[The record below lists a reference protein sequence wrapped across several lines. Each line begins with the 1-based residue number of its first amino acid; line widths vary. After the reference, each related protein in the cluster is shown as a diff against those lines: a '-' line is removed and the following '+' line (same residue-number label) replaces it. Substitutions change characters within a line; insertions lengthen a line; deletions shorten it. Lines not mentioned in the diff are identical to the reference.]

1 MLSVGLI
8 DTITPLSYQI
18 SNIGVILVNQSFITL
33 LPVKIPSWLSFISRS
48 VVLGLIISALILILV
63 PDLRKG
69 SGVSFDLF
77 RQPSAFENDKVS
89 YYDAISQSAPAV
101 VNIYSSSIDIQSS
114 IAQRQQV
121 ERTSLGSG
129 VIMTERG
136 HILTCL
142 HVIQNAEVILV
153 GLPDGRQE
161 PAEIVGYDRFTDLA
175 VLRISADNLHV
186 MPQVDDPQTRVGD
199 VVLAIGNPLN
209 IGQTI
214 TQGIVSRTGHNITQ
228 NFVDFIQTD
237 AVLNEGNS
245 GGALVDSN
253 GVLVGINNA
262 NFKTLDSQRRV
273 VDVNGIFFAVP
284 YPLARRV
291 MDQIIA
297 NGKATHGQLGFTGGQ
312 DVEREGI
319 VVTSVATGGP
329 AELAGL
335 QVGDL
340 IVSINQSRMTS
351 ISQALDIIANSPP
364 GETLELVV
372 AREGNQ
378 ITLPVIVGEAR

>member
-1 MLSVGLI
+1 MH
-8 DTITPLSYQI
+8 
-18 SNIGVILVNQSFITL
+18 
-33 LPVKIPSWLSFISRS
+33 IPSWLRFVGRS
-48 VVLGLIISALILILV
+48 VILGLIISALILILV

-69 SGVSFDLF
+69 SGVNFNLFSQDRSFDG
-77 RQPSAFENDKVS
+77 PKVS

-114 IAQRQQV
+114 IARRQQV

-129 VIMTERG
+129 VIMTESG

-175 VLRISADNLHV
+175 VLKISADNLHV
-186 MPQVDDPQTRVGD
+186 IPQQPDPQIRVGD

-214 TQGIVSRTGHNITQ
+214 TQGIISRSGHNITQ
-228 NFVDFIQTD
+228 NFVNFIQTD
-237 AVLNEGNS
+237 AVLNQGNS

-262 NFKTLDSQRRV
+262 NFKTLDNQRRV

-297 NGKATHGQLGFTGGQ
+297 NGKATHGQLGFTGAQ
-312 DVEREGI
+312 DIELQGI
-319 VVTSVATGGP
+319 VVTEVATGGP
-329 AELAGL
+329 ADLAGL
-335 QVGDL
+335 QVGDVIRDIDGMAL
-340 IVSINQSRMTS
+340 ED
-351 ISQALDIIANSPP
+351 ISQALEIIANSAPGTTLQLSVYR
-364 GETLELVV
+364 GETQLL
-372 AREGNQ
+372 
-378 ITLPVIVGEAR
+378 LPVVVGEAR

>member
-1 MLSVGLI
+1 MNNS
-8 DTITPLSYQI
+8 
-18 SNIGVILVNQSFITL
+18 
-33 LPVKIPSWLSFISRS
+33 SWLSFIGKS
-48 VVLGLIISALILILV
+48 VILGVIISTLILVLV

-69 SGVSFDLF
+69 SGLSFDF
-77 RQPSAFENDKVS
+77 FKQPSAFEAEKAS

-101 VNIYSSSIDIQSS
+101 VNIYSSSIDIRSS
-114 IAQRQQV
+114 IVQRQQV

-129 VIMTERG
+129 VIMTQHG

-175 VLRISADNLHV
+175 VLKISADNLHV
-186 MPQVDDPQTRVGD
+186 IPQQDDPQTRVGD

-284 YPLARRV
+284 YTLAKRV
-291 MDQIIA
+291 MDQIIT
-297 NGKATHGQLGFTGGQ
+297 NGKASHGQLGFTGAQ
-312 DVEREGI
+312 DIEKGGI
-319 VVTSVATGGP
+319 LVTNVTPGGP
-329 AELAGL
+329 AELADL
-335 QVGDL
+335 RVDDL
-340 IVSINQSRMTS
+340 ILTINDVNMSS
-351 ISQALDIIANSPP
+351 VSQALDIIANSTP
-364 GETLELVV
+364 GESLQLEVLRGTEELSLTV
-372 AREGNQ
+372 
-378 ITLPVIVGEAR
+378 TVGEAR